1 MTKYEKLLAE
11 YDGTLDISEHKMKNK
26 GLYSDDCIWIN
37 KGLSERE
44 KVCVLAEEIG
54 HYHTSSGNILN
65 QNDIRNAKQEHAARI
80 WAYNKLV
87 PESEIWY
94 AIEEGYTEIYEIAEF
109 LDVDEQFL
117 KESIEHYK
125 KF

>member
-11 YDGTLDISEHKMKNK
+11 YDGTLDISERKMKNK

-54 HYHTSSGNILN
+54 HYHTSSGNILD